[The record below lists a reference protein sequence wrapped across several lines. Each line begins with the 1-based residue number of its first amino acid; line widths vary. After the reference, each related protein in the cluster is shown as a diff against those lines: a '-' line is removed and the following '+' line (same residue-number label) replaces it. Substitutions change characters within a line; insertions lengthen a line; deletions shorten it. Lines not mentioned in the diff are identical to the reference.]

1 MYYLGFDI
9 GGSSTKAAL
18 VKDKK
23 IIKSQVKDSPD
34 NLEGLLDLVKRL
46 YSDLTDGIG
55 QEEIDGVGFS
65 ITGVLDK
72 EREKMLNSPNI
83 SYLNNQLIKKLFEE
97 KIGRSI
103 IIEHDVHCF
112 LIAEKEVGIAGNF
125 KNIFYLAIG
134 TGVGGAYMNDGEI
147 QIGALGAAGEI
158 GHIIIDKERG
168 RDLESLIGN
177 KYVKEILGVS
187 ADEAEKLAR
196 QGDLKAK
203 EVFIERAKNL
213 GIGIANIINILNPE
227 VIIIGGGIASAQDM
241 ILPGI
246 KEVIEKYVISPE
258 AKNTPILFSELGQ
271 FGGALGAAIIAEKSL
286 T

>member
-9 GGSSTKAAL
+9 GGSSMKAAL

-34 NLEGLLDLVKRL
+34 NLEALLDLILKLYRDLISEVKP
-46 YSDLTDGIG
+46 
-55 QEEIDGVGFS
+55 EEIGGVGFA
-65 ITGVLDK
+65 IAGVLDK
-72 EREKMLNSPNI
+72 ERAKMLNSPNI
-83 SYLNNQLIKKLFEE
+83 SYLNNQPIKKLFEE
-97 KIGRSI
+97 KVGRSI

-112 LIAEKEVGIAGNF
+112 LAAEKEVGIARNF

-134 TGVGGAYMNDGEI
+134 TGVGGAYMNDGKI
-147 QIGALGAAGEI
+147 QTGALGAAGEI
-158 GHIIIDKERG
+158 GHIIIDKENG

-177 KYVKEILGVS
+177 KYVKDKLGVF

-203 EVFIERAKNL
+203 EVFVQRAKNL
-213 GIGIANIINILNPE
+213 GVGIANIINILNPE
-227 VIIIGGGIASAQDM
+227 VVIIGGGIASAQDM

-246 KEVIEKYVISPE
+246 KEAVEKYVTSPE
-258 AKNTPILFSELGQ
+258 AKKTPILFSELGQ
-271 FGGALGAAIIAEKSL
+271 FGGALGAAIIAEESL